1 MGFKEGSRV
10 EVLRKKKEGYG
21 SWFPAKI
28 LSRVGNVYTVRYE
41 LYLTR
46 KGEPVVEKVQKEDVR
61 PCPVPAYEGESW
73 VLGDI
78 TEAFDLRSWR
88 VGKVAKALQNNY
100 FVVRLFGSS
109 QLKKFHV
116 SNLRVRQAWHTNTW
130 IMLGK
135 VDTKSYDISSFLF
148 LCSM

>member
-28 LSRVGNVYTVRYE
+28 LSKVGNVYTARYE

-46 KGEPVVEKVQKEDVR
+46 KGEPVVERVHEEDVR
-61 PCPVPAYEGESW
+61 PCPLPAREGRIW

-78 TEAFDLRSWR
+78 VEALDLRSWK
-88 VGKVAKALQNNY
+88 VGEVVKVLQNNY
-100 FVVRLFGSS
+100 FVVRLFGSC

-116 SNLRVRQAWHTNTW
+116 SNLRVRQAWCNNSW